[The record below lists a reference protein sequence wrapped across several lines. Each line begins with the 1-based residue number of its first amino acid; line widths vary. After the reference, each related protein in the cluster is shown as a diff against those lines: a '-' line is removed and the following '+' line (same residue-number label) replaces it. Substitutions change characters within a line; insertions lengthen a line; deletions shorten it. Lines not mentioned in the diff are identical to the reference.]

1 MPRPTEPPS
10 LHPPTERLRVGDC
23 IVDVPLREVRAPST
37 RRPQRITPKSMGVL
51 LVLVENAGKVVS
63 RDALLAE
70 VWPDTLPTDDVIT
83 QAITQLRKAFGQE
96 RGDPRYIETIAK
108 NGYRLLAP
116 VEWLAAGSVASASVQ
131 PAPLPEVAG
140 ADVGVSVV
148 PWPATPRRSHS
159 EMIVASAVVL
169 LLLGLVLLFAWS
181 RGGNDR
187 ANIERDAWLQ
197 QPPPASRPYRLI
209 TSAPG
214 FELAPSLSPDAS
226 MVAYV
231 AVPADQ
237 RNTAILVQTTDQ
249 SLPRQLTRPV
259 GQAEDSAPRWS
270 PNGREIAYVRMIP
283 GQECRVMV
291 VAASGGAE
299 RKVSDCDRRTAPTFS
314 WTPDGRGLIFGS
326 MVTETGSSGLRILD
340 LTSGAWRSVEYRSG
354 TDDVDLSP
362 RFSPDGRWIV
372 FVRNGPLGDF
382 WRLPAHGGEA
392 QRLSNLRA
400 DIRGWD
406 WLPDGNGLLFGQM
419 TDGIVRLN
427 RLDFREGLVTDLGI
441 DDVWTPTVALARPA
455 AAFVQRKPYYGLYR
469 IALPDPRQPGVHVAE
484 PIFPS
489 SARDIS
495 PMVSP
500 DGRQLAFFSDRS
512 GVQALWWADLA
523 NPDSLRMIADVQPRP
538 RYAPVWSPDSHRLL
552 VTGIDASGKSGI
564 YEVMPASG
572 QAIRLPVPVR
582 DPAEAV
588 YVPDPNRL
596 LVLAGAGDGR
606 LQLALFDRSTQ
617 PWRRVSSLD
626 DVSHVQLDITGQRL
640 LFTRQTRAGL
650 WQVDL
655 NLAASSVRQ
664 VDGDGPAPDRYRLWN
679 VAADGQVVYLE
690 QLQGCA
696 ARLRQLGRPSP
707 PPASCLDQ
715 TRRSAPTGF
724 SLAPRDVIYV
734 SLAEWDG
741 ADIGFME
748 LPSESEQHAPGWSR

>member
-1 MPRPTEPPS
+1 MPRISEPSSLQVPS
-10 LHPPTERLRVGDC
+10 ERLRVGDC
-23 IVDVPLREVRAPST
+23 IVDVPLREVRAPSA

-116 VEWLAAGSVASASVQ
+116 VEWLS
-131 PAPLPEVAG
+131 PTAG
-140 ADVGVSVV
+140 ATAPGHAASLPAVGADDGIEVV
-148 PWPATPRRSHS
+148 PWPVTPRRSHS
-159 EMIVASAVVL
+159 ELIVASLLVL
-169 LLLGLVLLFAWS
+169 LLMGLVLLFAWW
-181 RGGNDR
+181 RGGESGR
-187 ANIERDAWLQ
+187 TTIQRDAWLQ
-197 QPPPASRPYRLI
+197 QSPPATRPYRLI

-214 FELAPSLSPDAS
+214 FELAPTLSPDAS

-231 AVPADQ
+231 AVPDGQ
-237 RNTAILVQTTDQ
+237 RSTAILVQTTDQ
-249 SLPRQLTRPV
+249 SQPRQLTRPP
-259 GQAEDSAPRWS
+259 GEAEDSAPAWS
-270 PNGREIAYVRMIP
+270 PDGREIAYVRMIP
-283 GQECRVMV
+283 GEECAVMV
-291 VAASGGAE
+291 VAASGGAD
-299 RKVSDCDRRTAPTFS
+299 RKVADCDRRIAPTFS
-314 WTPDGRGLIFGS
+314 WTPDGRSLIFGS
-326 MVTETGSSGLRILD
+326 MVTESGSTGLRILD
-340 LTSGAWRSVEYRSG
+340 LASGSWRAVPYRSG
-354 TDDVDLSP
+354 ADDVDLSP
-362 RFSPDGRWIV
+362 RYSPDGRWIV

-392 QRLSNLRA
+392 QRLSDLRA
-400 DIRGWD
+400 DVRGWD
-406 WLPDGNGLLFGQM
+406 WLPNGDGLLFGRM
-419 TDGIVRLN
+419 IDGIVRLYQ
-427 RLDFREGLVTDLGI
+427 LDFHEGLVSDLGFEG
-441 DDVWTPTVALARPA
+441 VWTPTVALTRPA

-495 PMVSP
+495 PMASP

-523 NPDSLRMIADVQPRP
+523 KPDSLRMIPDVQPRP
-538 RYAPVWSPDSHRLL
+538 RYAPVWSPDSRRLL
-552 VTGIDASGKSGI
+552 VTGV
-564 YEVMPASG
+564 EPSG
-572 QAIRLPVPVR
+572 QAAVYEVTPARGHALRLPVPVR
-582 DPAEAV
+582 EPAEAV
-588 YVPDPNRL
+588 YLPDPNRL
-596 LVLAGAGDGR
+596 LVVAGVRDGR
-606 LQLALFDRSTQ
+606 LQAELYDRRAK
-617 PWRRVSSLD
+617 PWRRLARLD
-626 DVSHVQLDITGQRL
+626 DVSHVQLDAAGRRL
-640 LFTRQTRAGL
+640 LFSRQTRAGL

-655 NLAASSVRQ
+655 DLNPASVRQ
-664 VDGDGPAPDRYRLWN
+664 VDDDGPASDRYRLWS
-679 VAADGQVVYLE
+679 VAADGRVVYLE

-696 ARLRQLGRPSP
+696 ARLRRLGQASP
-707 PPASCLDQ
+707 PPPSCLDQ

-748 LPSESEQHAPGWSR
+748 LPSESKEHVPGWAR